1 MEISQILNP
10 ADLNPKRFTTAD
22 KYFAKRL
29 DFKDIKFQ
37 VKVTDTKKK
46 KKKKRIPL
54 ALAFLIMK
62 IRSNTQHT
70 TSMYQKKTWKKHVH
84 LSLTGEDGKRH
95 YVLIIDFK
103 RFMYDPTLHCGRKH
117 VIVIVYKISLQ
128 KIALKLM
135 AIKGLRCLKKVYII
149 NSNILNEQ

>member
-29 DFKDIKFQ
+29 DFKDM
-37 VKVTDTKKK
+37 K

-62 IRSNTQHT
+62 IRSNTQHA
-70 TSMYQKKTWKKHVH
+70 TSMYQKKFGKKHVH
-84 LSLTGEDGKRH
+84 LSLTGEEGKRH
-95 YVLIIDFK
+95 CVLIKDFK
-103 RFMYDPTLHCGRKH
+103 RFMYYPTLHCGRKH
-117 VIVIVYKISLQ
+117 VIVIVYKLSLQ
-128 KIALKLM
+128 NIALKLM
-135 AIKGLRCLKKVYII
+135 AIKGLRCLKKVNIM
-149 NSNILNEQ
+149 NPNILKEQ